1 VHLGFSA
8 IEENLAC
15 LLRAGV
21 NAGAPN
27 LLWGTTGAPRGTGG
41 CISVCFEWRRSW
53 RLQLCCAGY
62 KNPVLRVNVRRS
74 EHPLPRVPSDR
85 GLEFRV
91 RTSPSRLR
99 ARAVGSSRHRGTIGA
114 TGEPRDST
122 EEGSA
127 AHRAPQTAYVRLHSA
142 NTACTKAKAGCS
154 PSSAVALFQSMSR
167 RKEHGHHHAS
177 WLALQQEKKR
187 HTLRAM
193 KGRD

>member
-1 VHLGFSA
+1 MGFSA

-85 GLEFRV
+85 GLEFRD
-91 RTSPSRLR
+91 TEPSRLSLR
-99 ARAVGSSRHRGTIGA
+99 ARAVGSH
-114 TGEPRDST
+114 
-122 EEGSA
+122 
-127 AHRAPQTAYVRLHSA
+127 
-142 NTACTKAKAGCS
+142 
-154 PSSAVALFQSMSR
+154 PSSGYHRCDRRASRLDRR
-167 RKEHGHHHAS
+167 RKCGAPCS
-177 WLALQQEKKR
+177 SNCI
-187 HTLRAM
+187 RAAAQCKHCM
-193 KGRD
+193 YQGQSRLLS